1 MFVITGKIG
10 NEICSIRYASIKN
23 IQKECKDT
31 DTVFISGNLAF
42 AGDKIAIDK
51 MLKENTVDHGYL
63 GFLPS
68 GCEFRD
74 NYLSGAL
81 SAYALIYNYVFDS
94 VISTEDNWKWKNP
107 PKGVVF

>member
-10 NEICSIRYASIKN
+10 NEIYSIRCASIKN
-23 IQKECKDT
+23 IQEGCKDT
-31 DTVFISGNLAF
+31 DTVFISGNIAF

-63 GFLPS
+63 GVVPS
-68 GCEFRD
+68 GCEFRH

-81 SAYALIYNYVFDS
+81 SAAELIYSHVFDS
-94 VISTEDNWKWKNP
+94 VISFENDWKWKKAP
-107 PKGVVF
+107 EGVVF